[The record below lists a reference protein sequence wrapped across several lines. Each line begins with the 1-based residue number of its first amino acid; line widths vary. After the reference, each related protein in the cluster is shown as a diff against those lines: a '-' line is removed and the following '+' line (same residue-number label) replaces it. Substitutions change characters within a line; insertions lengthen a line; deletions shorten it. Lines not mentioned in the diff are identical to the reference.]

1 MCGYELCCHN
11 RNYTPPVISTSLL
24 KHIGYRI
31 DLKDQMSGNCGKYKC
46 CLLYEAE
53 EYMDFMENLPDYY
66 QKISYNNQIYT
77 VMDINIFNMIITITN
92 KKEKLEVHYDEFI
105 KVYNGNNS

>member
-1 MCGYELCCHN
+1 
-11 RNYTPPVISTSLL
+11 
-24 KHIGYRI
+24 
-31 DLKDQMSGNCGKYKC
+31 MSGNCGKYKC